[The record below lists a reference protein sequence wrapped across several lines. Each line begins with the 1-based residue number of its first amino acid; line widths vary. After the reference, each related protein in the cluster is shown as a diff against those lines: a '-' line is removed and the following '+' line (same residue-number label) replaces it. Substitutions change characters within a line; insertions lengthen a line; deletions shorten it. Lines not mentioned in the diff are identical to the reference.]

1 MASDR
6 SEDIGPAKADV
17 TEDQTVDRTST
28 LSWDSLKHIELLFS
42 LEDACDVKFDR
53 EELAQLDS
61 LDAIV
66 TAVERNR
73 G

>member
-1 MASDR
+1 MS
-6 SEDIGPAKADV
+6 IGLAVMGAGCWRNNV
-17 TEDQTVDRTST
+17 VRTSPS
-28 LSWDSLKHIELLFS
+28 LVPLKHIEPVFS
-42 LEDACDVKFDR
+42 LEDTCDVKLDG
-53 EELAQLDS
+53 EELSQLDS